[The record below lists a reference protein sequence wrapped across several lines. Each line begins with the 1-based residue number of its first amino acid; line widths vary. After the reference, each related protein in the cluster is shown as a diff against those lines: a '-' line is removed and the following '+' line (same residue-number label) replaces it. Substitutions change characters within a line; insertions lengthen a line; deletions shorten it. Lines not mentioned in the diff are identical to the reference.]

1 MRLPDHPQLYRAG
14 RVAGTRE
21 MIVHRNY
28 LVIYAEDKDV
38 ISILRVLHGAQQW
51 PPERD

>member
-1 MRLPDHPQLYRAG
+1 MRLPDHPQLYWAG

-21 MIVHRNY
+21 MIVHRSY

-51 PPERD
+51 PP